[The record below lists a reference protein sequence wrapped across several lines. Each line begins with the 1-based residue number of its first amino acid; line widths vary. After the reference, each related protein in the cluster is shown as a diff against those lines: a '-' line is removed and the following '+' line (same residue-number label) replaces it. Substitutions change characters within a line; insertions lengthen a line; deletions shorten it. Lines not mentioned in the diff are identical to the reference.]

1 MATQEKQKHGG
12 SLTRPAK
19 GETMNRNGRPRKW
32 VNQMKEAGY
41 KQSEINDCLQTM
53 LALTIEE
60 LQTVFEA
67 PESTVLEKAVASAI
81 RNAIKKGTLHEIETL
96 LSRVYGRPVAK
107 AEITGGD
114 GAPLFPVQFVVPD
127 ETTRTNLGK
136 LSE

>member
-1 MATQEKQKHGG
+1 MAQQEKQKHGG

-19 GETMNRNGRPRKW
+19 GETMNPNGRPRKW
-32 VNQMKEAGY
+32 VNQMREAGY
-41 KQSEINDCLQTM
+41 KQSEINDCLQTL

-67 PESTVLEKAVASAI
+67 PESTVLEKAVAAAI

-96 LSRVYGRPVAK
+96 LSRVYGRPGTKV
-107 AEITGGD
+107 EITGNE
-114 GAPLFPVQFVVPD
+114 GAPLFPVQFLVPD
-127 ETTRTNLGK
+127 EATKQNLRK